1 MEWRFEILVLCKLKK
16 IMCCKYSRDTT
27 DTIDVT
33 IKTATKR
40 GYSRKGSNK
49 ALVKYTQSTIPSW
62 IYRYIMYLEV
72 QKRVHFNLI
81 QNTDFV
87 NLNNKQKK
95 VKTQDKQHHLA
106 GLKRDEDMDSIYD
119 SDDEA
124 KLMSGAVSKSTIS
137 ISTKNKKS
145 KK

>member
-1 MEWRFEILVLCKLKK
+1 
-16 IMCCKYSRDTT
+16 
-27 DTIDVT
+27 
-33 IKTATKR
+33 
-40 GYSRKGSNK
+40 
-49 ALVKYTQSTIPSW
+49 
-62 IYRYIMYLEV
+62 MYLQV
-72 QKRVHFNLI
+72 QKGVHFNLI
-81 QNTDFV
+81 LNTDFV

-124 KLMSGAVSKSTIS
+124 KLISGAVSKSTIS